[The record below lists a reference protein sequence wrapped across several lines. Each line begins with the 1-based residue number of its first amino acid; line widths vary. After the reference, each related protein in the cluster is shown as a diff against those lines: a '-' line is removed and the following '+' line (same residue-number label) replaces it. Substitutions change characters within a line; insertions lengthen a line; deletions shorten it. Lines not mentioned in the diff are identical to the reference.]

1 MGKPSDK
8 KDSGLADN
16 QQPAIRFLVESA
28 LRTVRTKASTSEPR
42 TRDEWVARL
51 CEALMSE
58 AESSYQ
64 SVLTS
69 LMATGVSSQEVYQ
82 SYIPSA
88 ARRLGELWVGDK
100 ASFVDVTLGAARLQS
115 VFRSDAAASS
125 MRWTDRSVPLGQ
137 AVLMVIPEFE
147 QHALGAFVAA
157 DNMRRHGLWVHMAI
171 GLKNCE
177 LAELVRNSRFAM
189 IGLSVATET
198 AVEKVTEMVDY
209 LRSHNDEV
217 PPIVVGGRAV
227 DEDEN
232 LVGRTGADFAVR
244 TAREAI
250 ERCKLS
256 TVAEA
261 LPFSGV
267 S

>member
-8 KDSGLADN
+8 TDTGLSGP
-16 QQPAIRFLVESA
+16 QRPAIRFLVESA
-28 LRTVRTKASTSEPR
+28 LQTVRTKAATAAPR
-42 TRDEWVARL
+42 TREEWVARL
-51 CEALMSE
+51 CEALMSDS
-58 AESSYQ
+58 ESSYQ
-64 SVLTS
+64 SVLS
-69 LMATGVSSQEVYQ
+69 ALLATGVSSKEIYQ

-88 ARRLGELWVGDK
+88 ARHLGELWVSDR
-100 ASFVDVTLGAARLQS
+100 ASFVDVTLGASRLQS
-115 VFRSDAAASS
+115 VFRSDSAASS
-125 MRWTDRSVPLGQ
+125 MRWADRSVPLGQ

-171 GLKNCE
+171 GLKNS
-177 LAELVRNSRFAM
+177 ELVELVASSRFAM
-189 IGLSVATET
+189 IGLSVATESS
-198 AVEKVTEMVDY
+198 VEKVTGMVDY
-209 LRSHNDEV
+209 LRTHCDHV
-217 PPIVVGGRAV
+217 PPIVVGGSAING
-227 DEDEN
+227 DDD
-232 LVGRTGADFAVR
+232 LVMRTGADFEVR

-250 ERCKLS
+250 EKCSLS

>member
-1 MGKPSDK
+1 MEKPSNK

-16 QQPAIRFLVESA
+16 QKPAIRFLVESA
-28 LRTVRTKASTSEPR
+28 LRTVSTKVTTSEPR
-42 TRDEWVARL
+42 TRDQWVARL

-58 AESSYQ
+58 SESSYQ
-64 SVLTS
+64 SVLS
-69 LMATGVSSQEVYQ
+69 ALMATGVSSQEIYQ
-82 SYIPSA
+82 SYVPSA
-88 ARRLGELWVGDK
+88 ARHLGELWVGDQ
-100 ASFVDVTLGAARLQS
+100 ASFVDVTMGASRLQS
-115 VFRSDAAASS
+115 LFRSDAAVSN

-171 GLKNCE
+171 GLKNSE
-177 LAELVRNSRFAM
+177 LSELVKSSRFAM
-189 IGLSVATET
+189 IGLSVATRGS
-198 AVEKVTEMVDY
+198 VEKMTGMVDY
-209 LRSHNDEV
+209 LRTNNDDL

-227 DEDEN
+227 DEDEK
-232 LVGRTGADFAVR
+232 LVMRTGADFAVR

-250 ERCKLS
+250 EKCGLA

-261 LPFSGV
+261 VPFSGIT
-267 S
+267 